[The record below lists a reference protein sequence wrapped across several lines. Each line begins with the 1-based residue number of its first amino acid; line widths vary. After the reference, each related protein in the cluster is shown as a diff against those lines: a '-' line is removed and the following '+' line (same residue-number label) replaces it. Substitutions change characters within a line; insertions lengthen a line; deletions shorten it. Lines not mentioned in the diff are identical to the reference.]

1 MKKWLLALVAVPA
14 LLVGCGDKKETA
26 ALPEPEVAQI
36 PEVEILTP
44 KEVAINETIEL
55 AAQVVEGGK
64 KVDDAVVQFEVWESG
79 KRDEGQMM
87 DGKLEKDGV
96 YKATTTFKHDGVYYM
111 YAHTT
116 SASGIHNM
124 PKQQITAGS
133 PDMSKVLPEDEKAN
147 NNSMDHNMMDHGNNN
162 SEDTEHSD
170 QEKSEKNHH

>member
-14 LLVGCGDKKETA
+14 LLVGCGEKKEPA

-44 KEVAINETIEL
+44 KEVAINETIDL
-55 AAQVVEGGK
+55 AAQVVQGGK
-64 KVDDAVVQFEVWESG
+64 KIDDAVVQFEVWESG
-79 KRDEGQMM
+79 KRDQGQMI

-96 YKATTTFKHDGVYYM
+96 YKATTTFDHDGVYYM

-116 SASGIHNM
+116 ANGVHNM

-133 PDMSKVLPEDEKAN
+133 PDMAKVLPEDEKAN
-147 NNSMDHNMMDHGNNN
+147 NNSMDHNMMNHGK
-162 SEDTEHSD
+162 DTSDDAEHSNH
-170 QEKSEKNHH
+170 EKNEKNTH

>member
-14 LLVGCGDKKETA
+14 LLVGCGEKKESA
-26 ALPEPEVAQI
+26 DLPEPEVAQI

-44 KEVAINETIEL
+44 KEVAINKTIDL
-55 AAQVVEGGK
+55 AAQVEQGGK

-79 KRDEGQMM
+79 KRDQGQMI

-96 YKATTTFKHDGVYYM
+96 YKATTTFDHDGVYYM

-116 SASGIHNM
+116 ANGVHNM

-133 PDMSKVLPEDEKAN
+133 PDMTKVLPEDEKAN
-147 NNSMDHNMMDHGNNN
+147 NNSMDHNTMNHGN
-162 SEDTEHSD
+162 DTSEHSD
-170 QEKSEKNHH
+170 HEKSEKNHN

>member
-14 LLVGCGDKKETA
+14 LLVGCGEKKEPA
-26 ALPEPEVAQI
+26 ALPEPEVAPI

-44 KEVAINETIEL
+44 KEVAINETIDL
-55 AAQVVEGGK
+55 AAQVIQGGK

-79 KRDEGQMM
+79 KRDQGQMI

-96 YKATTTFKHDGVYYM
+96 YKATTKFDHDGVYYM

-116 SASGIHNM
+116 ANGVHSM

-133 PDMSKVLPEDEKAN
+133 PDMTKVLPEDEKAH
-147 NNSMDHNMMDHGNNN
+147 NNSMDHNMMNHGN
-162 SEDTEHSD
+162 DTSEHSD
-170 QEKSEKNHH
+170 HEKK

>member
-14 LLVGCGDKKETA
+14 LLVGCGEKKEPA
-26 ALPEPEVAQI
+26 VLPEPEVAPI

-44 KEVAINETIEL
+44 KEVAINETIDL
-55 AAQVVEGGK
+55 AAQVVQGGK

-79 KRDEGQMM
+79 KRDQGQMI

-96 YKATTTFKHDGVYYM
+96 YKATTTFDHDGVYYM

-116 SASGIHNM
+116 ANGVHSM

-133 PDMSKVLPEDEKAN
+133 PDMTKVLPEDEKAN
-147 NNSMDHNMMDHGNNN
+147 NNSMDHNMMNHGN
-162 SEDTEHSD
+162 DTSEHSD
-170 QEKSEKNHH
+170 HEKK